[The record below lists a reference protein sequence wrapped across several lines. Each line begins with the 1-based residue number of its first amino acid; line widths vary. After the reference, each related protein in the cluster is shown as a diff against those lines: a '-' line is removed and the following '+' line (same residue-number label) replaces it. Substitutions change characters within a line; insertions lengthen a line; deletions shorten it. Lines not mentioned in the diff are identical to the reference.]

1 MSTFSAASSAPAV
14 APAPAPTRESVLTAA
29 PVQFFVDFVST
40 YSYFASSRIES
51 VAARHGRTVSWQ
63 VVSLPH
69 VFRLAGTTSP
79 LEQPLKLA
87 HNRQDVARLVAM
99 TGLPFQR
106 PEGAPEVQPARLLFH
121 RLRRRDADLA
131 GRFARAALA
140 LRFGR
145 GLELRDESALRE
157 ACAGLHVPEADI
169 AAACGEPD
177 PQDKAAL
184 VAATEQAVAA
194 GMFGA
199 PYAVVG
205 TQRFWGQD
213 RVTDHLQWWLA
224 REAASSA
231 TPPRASDD
239 SHLGQ
244 PQPIP

>member
-1 MSTFSAASSAPAV
+1 MSAPAHAPRPSPLPGFTAAPG
-14 APAPAPTRESVLTAA
+14 APALL

-40 YSYFASSRIES
+40 YSYFAAPRIEA
-51 VAARHGRTVSWQ
+51 VAARHGRNVRWQ

-69 VFRLAGTTSP
+69 VFRQAGTTSP

-99 TGLPFQR
+99 SGLPFNR

-121 RLRRRDADLA
+121 RLRREDVARA
-131 GRFARAALA
+131 GRFAGAALA

-145 GLELRDESALRE
+145 GVELRDAAALRE
-157 ACAGLHVPEADI
+157 ACAGLDVSEADI
-169 AAACGEPD
+169 DAACAGAD
-177 PQDKAAL
+177 PHDKAAL
-184 VAATEQAVAA
+184 VAATDEAVAA

-213 RVTDHLQWWLA
+213 RVTDHLDWWLA
-224 REAASSA
+224 RETARN
-231 TPPRASDD
+231 PPV
-239 SHLGQ
+239 
-244 PQPIP
+244 P